1 MQILSAKAL
10 RNLEV
15 HNKLFNDLEYLI
27 AFFVTEQKEGLNYAK
42 LHFAEK
48 EDISDETKASLKDL
62 GYIVK
67 WMDTANGS
75 YYVVSWSEADAA

>member
-15 HNKLFNDLEYLI
+15 PDELFNDLEYLI
-27 AFFVTEQKEGLNYAK
+27 AFFVIEQKEGLRYAK

-48 EDISDETKASLKDL
+48 EDISDETKSRLKDL

-67 WMDTANGS
+67 WMEAANGN
-75 YYVVSWSEADAA
+75 YYVVSWSEADGT

>member
-10 RNLEV
+10 RALEV
-15 HNKLFNDLEYLI
+15 HDELYNDLEYLI
-27 AFFVTEQKEGLNYAK
+27 AFFVTEQKEGLRYAK

-48 EDISDETKASLKDL
+48 EDISEETKVRLRAL
-62 GYIVK
+62 GYTIK

-75 YYVVSWSEADAA
+75 YYVISWSEADAA

>member
-15 HNKLFNDLEYLI
+15 HDELFNDLEYLI
-27 AFFVTEQKEGLNYAK
+27 AFFVTEQKEGLGYAK

-48 EDISDETKASLKDL
+48 EDISDETKSRLKDL

-67 WMDTANGS
+67 WLETADGN
-75 YYVVSWSEADAA
+75 YYVVSWSEADAT

>member
-10 RNLEV
+10 RSLEV
-15 HNKLFNDLEYLI
+15 HDDLFNDLEYLI
-27 AFFVTEQKEGLNYAK
+27 AFFVTEQKEGLRYAK

-48 EDISDETKASLKDL
+48 EDISENTKTRLKDL
-62 GYIVK
+62 GYTVK

-75 YYVVSWSEADAA
+75 YYVVSWGEADAA